1 MIELL
6 FGFIFVGYMIAMAG
20 AVVMAFLLWCW
31 PLNLIILIV
40 AALSE

>member
-20 AVVMAFLLWCW
+20 AAVMAFLRWCR
-31 PLNLIILIV
+31 PLTHIILIV